1 MSQWQPGSAT
11 RCCIG
16 VAIPVLGSVL
26 AGHTAYG
33 ALAGLGALYVGF
45 ASYRGVY
52 RTRLRAMFVTC
63 AIATLMTVV
72 GCLVGK
78 SDLASLLVV
87 PAIAFVF
94 ALYSTSGQLANSL
107 ATQAVCVLIV
117 LAGLRLGPEDAL
129 GNGALVC
136 AGGLVQLFLLTVLW
150 PVNPRFPERKA
161 VADAFASLSDYFGHI
176 PQGLNE
182 MIPGSQLFEDARGI
196 LQEARTF
203 RWRQEHDLM
212 VEIMR
217 AAESLRAA
225 SVGFAQAT
233 ESLSEAECRKATLL
247 CGELSKAFAFSAD
260 KIRTGK
266 FAELSHV
273 CELLPENQEGPAH
286 LLHWYRLLRQQLCDL
301 QHTHPHLLD
310 DPLTA
315 PREGAGWH
323 KAFAFLTK
331 LPDAGALRQVA
342 VGHAIRFTA
351 TLEVALLLSRTIRE
365 SHLYWLPLTVAIV
378 LRADFATTVTRGA
391 ARLLGTLTGVIAAG
405 AIVSLFHPSNEVFS
419 VLALISTW
427 FCFALLL
434 PNYALYSIGIT
445 WYVVFSI
452 GSASLNLH
460 HPSAALIRLAATL
473 AGSAISVAAYI
484 FWPAFEGKQMR
495 EVICEALNAQIQFG
509 EAMKEWD
516 QGDVQLLEDA
526 RNHARQLRL
535 RSESL
540 FQTAALEPW
549 GVSGQELQTARTAI
563 LQLDENAAELLAL
576 RANQEAD
583 PVEIDRVLES
593 SKELRDRIKPK

>member
-1 MSQWQPGSAT
+1 
-11 RCCIG
+11 
-16 VAIPVLGSVL
+16 
-26 AGHTAYG
+26 
-33 ALAGLGALYVGF
+33 
-45 ASYRGVY
+45 
-52 RTRLRAMFVTC
+52 
-63 AIATLMTVV
+63 
-72 GCLVGK
+72 
-78 SDLASLLVV
+78 
-87 PAIAFVF
+87 
-94 ALYSTSGQLANSL
+94 
-107 ATQAVCVLIV
+107 
-117 LAGLRLGPEDAL
+117 
-129 GNGALVC
+129 
-136 AGGLVQLFLLTVLW
+136 
-150 PVNPRFPERKA
+150 
-161 VADAFASLSDYFGHI
+161 
-176 PQGLNE
+176 
-182 MIPGSQLFEDARGI
+182 
-196 LQEARTF
+196 
-203 RWRQEHDLM
+203 
-212 VEIMR
+212 
-217 AAESLRAA
+217 
-225 SVGFAQAT
+225 
-233 ESLSEAECRKATLL
+233 
-247 CGELSKAFAFSAD
+247 
-260 KIRTGK
+260 
-266 FAELSHV
+266 
-273 CELLPENQEGPAH
+273 
-286 LLHWYRLLRQQLCDL
+286 
-301 QHTHPHLLD
+301 
-310 DPLTA
+310 
-315 PREGAGWH
+315 
-323 KAFAFLTK
+323 
-331 LPDAGALRQVA
+331 
-342 VGHAIRFTA
+342 
-351 TLEVALLLSRTIRE
+351 
-365 SHLYWLPLTVAIV
+365 
-378 LRADFATTVTRGA
+378 VTRGA